1 MKKVLFILF
10 FGSIIFAQ
18 QDTLITKQG
27 KIYSGK
33 IINNHP
39 EYIEFQLENWTSS
52 TKIQRNGIKKLIPA
66 DGTVLIENNGEA
78 VKNEN
83 PLMGKITDFDYS
95 RYKESF
101 GLSSIGG
108 ALIGLSGI
116 ILYTNNQRTI
126 GDDMTLDEIE
136 DFTDKSKS
144 NTDLSYIMLLIG
156 GLLIAFDNTELPND

>member
-1 MKKVLFILF
+1 MKKVLFILCF
-10 FGSIIFAQ
+10 VSMIFSQ

-27 KIYSGK
+27 KIYSEK

-52 TKIQRNGIKKLIPA
+52 NKIQRNGIKKLISA
-66 DGTVLIENNGEA
+66 DGIVLIENNGEA

-83 PLMGKITDFDYS
+83 PLVGKITDFDYS
-95 RYKESF
+95 RYKDSF

-116 ILYTNNQRTI
+116 ILYTNNQRTMS
-126 GDDMTLDEIE
+126 DDITLDEIQ
-136 DFTDKSKS
+136 DFSDKTKS
-144 NTDLSYIMLLIG
+144 NTDLSYILLLLG